1 MPKAILSSLLFLA
14 VMLTAQTTNIAVIDF
29 VGNNVPQADTK
40 ALTDRLRAEL
50 FQTGKFTVLERE
62 KMDVILNEQQFQLT
76 GCTSDACA
84 VEVGQLLAVQ
94 QMVSGSISQ
103 VGHTF
108 SVTARL
114 IDVEKGN
121 LISVGK
127 CDLKGDIGDLLT
139 CLNEVAAQLAGNK
152 VIATSK
158 PTATSPKS
166 DGPPEMVFIEGGTFQ
181 MGSNE
186 GEDDEKPVHTV
197 TVGDFWLGKYEVT
210 VAEFEKFISATGYQ
224 TDAEKGDGSYF
235 WTGSKWEKKA
245 GVNWRCDAQGN
256 VRKSSELNH
265 PVIHVSWNDAVA
277 YCEWLSRKNGQ
288 NYRLPT
294 EAEWEYAAC
303 GGGKNYKYS
312 WGNFGPE
319 GRKGGNIADESA
331 KRIWNCSWLW
341 EGYDDGYAYTAPV
354 GSYEPN
360 ELGLYDM
367 TGNVWEWCQDWYD
380 ADYYKNSPQID
391 PKGPSSG
398 AYRVLR
404 GGSWLSRPI
413 HVRCSIRHGSG
424 PDYRGTSGG
433 FRFART
439 E

>member
-29 VGNNVPQADTK
+29 VGNNVSQADTK

-103 VGHTF
+103 VGQTF

-114 IDVEKGN
+114 INVEKGN

-158 PTATSPKS
+158 PTEAPAKS
-166 DGPPEMVFIEGGTFQ
+166 DVLPEMVFVEGGTFQ
-181 MGSNE
+181 MGSNS
-186 GEDDEKPVHTV
+186 GYSSEKPAHNV
-197 TVGDFWLGKYEVT
+197 TVKGFWMGKYEVT
-210 VAEFEKFISATGYQ
+210 QAEYNRVMGTNP
-224 TDAEKGDGSYF
+224 SYF
-235 WTGSKWEKKA
+235 K
-245 GVNWRCDAQGN
+245 CDGC
-256 VRKSSELNH
+256 
-265 PVIHVSWNDAVA
+265 PVENVSWEDAAEYARRV
-277 YCEWLSRKNGQ
+277 GG
-288 NYRLPT
+288 RLPT
-294 EAEWEYAAC
+294 EAEWEYAA
-303 GGGKNYKYS
+303 
-312 WGNFGPE
+312 
-319 GRKGGNIADESA
+319 RGGNKSRGYQYSGSNNLDEVGWYENNSGG
-331 KRIWNCSWLW
+331 
-341 EGYDDGYAYTAPV
+341 ETHPV
-354 GSYEPN
+354 GQKKPN

-367 TGNVWEWCQDWYD
+367 TGNVGEWCSDRYD
-380 ADYYKNSPQID
+380 AEYYKKSPQVD
-391 PKGPSSG
+391 PQGPSSG
-398 AYRVLR
+398 TKRVVR
-404 GGSWLSRPI
+404 GGSCFLNVYYCRLAD
-413 HVRCSIRHGSG
+413 RNRGN
-424 PDYRGTSGG
+424 PDGRDYDIG
-433 FRFART
+433 FRFVRDF
-439 E
+439 